1 MHSHQEA
8 KEQEEVTLLQ
18 QATMGRA
25 SRQSRLKRGKLGPE
39 TAEHDESVTIV
50 FEFDF
55 MIFENLD
62 SN

>member
-8 KEQEEVTLLQ
+8 KEQEEVTLLH